1 MVHDASSQRLFLED
15 LELALKWPER
25 PLKPHIDY
33 KAWCDS
39 FAAMR
44 MSPQATAAVNY
55 HVKRLKGIHKHTKG
69 LYPKAPAPRAAIT
82 RSPDGLDYSFD
93 VQGLRDLQKV
103 DSTIIAAVVLKAAM
117 AIVDVNRTGH
127 THALFNNFE
136 ASRKRF
142 PFIPEGLE
150 ALSPGAFQASDV
162 NGPVMQGVCNLVSVD
177 PNESIVQY
185 LHRLQ
190 MDQREL
196 TTYADAPLK
205 RVIEELN
212 ADGSGDG
219 DMAVEVHRTQ
229 FLSWVPGFL
238 GEYENIEVAQLAIRC
253 DAGLV
258 VVAGLGGPTGT
269 MLIMTTRWDV
279 ANYTRELTAAY
290 LKHIELVILWIIDN
304 RNFDRPVTDLLN
316 YIAEN

>member
-15 LELALKWPER
+15 LDLALKWPER

-33 KAWCDS
+33 KVWCDS

-55 HVKRLKGIHKHTKG
+55 HVKRLKGINKHAKG
-69 LYPKAPAPRAAIT
+69 LYPKASVPRAAIT
-82 RSPDGLDYSFD
+82 TSPDGLDYAFD

-136 ASRKRF
+136 ASRRRF
-142 PFIPEGLE
+142 PFIPDGLE
-150 ALSPGAFQASDV
+150 TLSSGAFQASDV
-162 NGPVMQGVCNLVSVD
+162 NGPVMQGVCNLVCVD

-219 DMAVEVHRTQ
+219 DMTVEVHRTQ
-229 FLSWVPGFL
+229 FLTWVPGFL

-258 VVAGLGGPTGT
+258 LVAGLGGPTGT
-269 MLIMTTRWDV
+269 MLIMTTRWDA
-279 ANYTRELTAAY
+279 ANYSRELTAAY
-290 LKHIELVILWIIDN
+290 LKHIELVMLWMLN
-304 RNFDRPVTDLLN
+304 SRNFHKPVRDLLN

>member
-1 MVHDASSQRLFLED
+1 MVHDVSSQRLFLED

-25 PLKPHIDY
+25 ALKPHIDY

-44 MSPQATAAVNY
+44 MSPEATAAVNY
-55 HVKRLKGIHKHTKG
+55 HVKRLKGIHKHAKG
-69 LYPKAPAPRAAIT
+69 LYPKAPAPGASIT
-82 RSPDGLDYSFD
+82 TSPDGLDYSFD

-117 AIVDVNRTGH
+117 AIVDVNRTGY

-150 ALSPGAFQASDV
+150 ALNPDVFQASDV

-177 PNESIVQY
+177 PNESIIQY

-196 TTYADAPLK
+196 SVYADAPLK
-205 RVIEELN
+205 RVIDELN

-229 FLSWVPGFL
+229 FISWVPGFL
-238 GEYENIEVAQLAIRC
+238 GEYENIDVAQLAIRC

-279 ANYTRELTAAY
+279 ANYTRELTRAY
-290 LKHIELVILWIIDN
+290 LKHIELTMLWMIDKH
-304 RNFDRPVTDLLN
+304 NFDKPVADLLS